1 MRLAAALVLG
11 AVAGHQ
17 VDGRARQQAVL
28 VQFGAGDGQ
37 RRALAAHQRVGGLA
51 ARLPG
56 RQVGRFR
63 LARREAGRQRRQLQR
78 RAAHRFAELRLAQR
92 QLGLGRQQPRQH
104 AIEPRLRFLHLGDL
118 AMAHLEAGLGTVALL
133 QHGGLFGLLDA
144 QRLLRH
150 HHVQVD
156 LGHAQHQRLALGVEA
171 GRGQRA
177 LLVQLLAAGARAL
190 LVQRLHHAGS
200 GAA

>member
-1 MRLAAALVLG
+1 
-11 AVAGHQ
+11 
-17 VDGRARQQAVL
+17 
-28 VQFGAGDGQ
+28 
-37 RRALAAHQRVGGLA
+37 
-51 ARLPG
+51 
-56 RQVGRFR
+56 
-63 LARREAGRQRRQLQR
+63 
-78 RAAHRFAELRLAQR
+78 
-92 QLGLGRQQPRQH
+92 
-104 AIEPRLRFLHLGDL
+104 
-118 AMAHLEAGLGTVALL
+118 MAHLEAGLGTVALL